1 MISTLETGRG
11 NFNNISRSM
20 LCQTRTKDVSKDF
33 CEERMLKHYHRNA
46 LFFEHDNAIPWLS
59 LKNLRIT

>member
-20 LCQTRTKDVSKDF
+20 LCQTRTKDVYKDF